1 MCFMISRGNNIFMKV
16 ISSLLAFFL
25 LFAPISAY
33 GHNDIVITS
42 TLAAADGY
50 TENFCKN
57 IVFTSK
63 ISKKKCQDVVFKEN
77 KPQVITFCQ
86 VAIVNRKSVKKCTK
100 FTVTPTAYIDPNIS
114 IENEV
119 DNTDYSQGEI
129 NQGAENPLGYVIDYY
144 DRKGPVKYPNC
155 KNLTYSIKANAED
168 RLIIKDAL
176 IYVESIFGYK
186 LTESPDGRYIPG
198 QMPESQE
205 VRTADIVLYVDY
217 GTRDVLDFI
226 KNPTNYGLNRNK
238 LSHDRANGGWKIV
251 SSDVMLQSSDL
262 YGNDKKKF
270 RAIALHELGHSFGL
284 GHPVIYLD
292 SRPIMNSLFLDDT
305 GDYRSGDLAGA
316 QLLKNDTSKC
326 K

>member
-1 MCFMISRGNNIFMKV
+1 MGKRLIA
-16 ISSLLAFFL
+16 LL
-25 LFAPISAY
+25 
-33 GHNDIVITS
+33 VITPLILS
-42 TLAAADGY
+42 SQIQTSSATEGY

-57 IVFTSK
+57 IEFSSK
-63 ISKKKCQDVVFKEN
+63 LSKKKCQDVVFMEDKAKTVN
-77 KPQVITFCQ
+77 FCQ
-86 VAIVNRKSVKKCTK
+86 VATINKKSVKKCKK
-100 FTVTPTAYIDPNIS
+100 FKVSPTAYVDPN
-114 IENEV
+114 ENFEVEV

-129 NQGAENPLGYVIDYY
+129 IQGTENPLGYVIDYY

-155 KNLTYSIKANAED
+155 KNLTYSIKANTED
-168 RLIIKDAL
+168 RLLIKDTL
-176 IYVESIFGYK
+176 IYIESIFGYK
-186 LTESPDGRYIPG
+186 LTELPEDRYIPG

-205 VRTADIVLYVDY
+205 VRTVDIVLYVDY
-217 GTRDVLDFI
+217 GTRDVVDFI
-226 KNPTNYGLNRNK
+226 KNPTNLGLNINK

-251 SSDVMLQSSDL
+251 SSDVMLQSSDV

-292 SRPIMNSLFLDDT
+292 SRPIMNSLFIYDT

>member
-1 MCFMISRGNNIFMKV
+1 MGKRLIA
-16 ISSLLAFFL
+16 LL
-25 LFAPISAY
+25 
-33 GHNDIVITS
+33 VITPLILS
-42 TLAAADGY
+42 SQIQTSSATEGY

-57 IVFTSK
+57 IEFSSK
-63 ISKKKCQDVVFKEN
+63 LSKKKCQDVVFMEDKAKTVN
-77 KPQVITFCQ
+77 FCQ
-86 VAIVNRKSVKKCTK
+86 VATINKKSVKKCKK
-100 FTVTPTAYIDPNIS
+100 FKVSPTAYVDPN
-114 IENEV
+114 ENFEVEV

-129 NQGAENPLGYVIDYY
+129 IQGAENPLGYVIDYY

-168 RLIIKDAL
+168 RLLIKDTL

-186 LTESPDGRYIPG
+186 LTESPEERYIPG

-205 VRTADIVLYVDY
+205 VRTVDIVLYVDY

-226 KNPTNYGLNRNK
+226 KNPTNFGLNSNK

-251 SSDVMLQSSDL
+251 SSDVMLQSSDV
-262 YGNDKKKF
+262 YGNDNKKF
-270 RAIALHELGHSFGL
+270 RAIILHELGHAFGL

-292 SRPIMNSLFLDDT
+292 SRHIMNSLFIIDT

>member
-1 MCFMISRGNNIFMKV
+1 MVSRGNNIFMKV

-25 LFAPISAY
+25 LFAPISTYA
-33 GHNDIVITS
+33 HNDIVVTS
-42 TLAAADGY
+42 TLAASDGY

-77 KPQVITFCQ
+77 KPKKITFCQ
-86 VAIVNRKSVKKCTK
+86 VAIVNKKSVKKCIK
-100 FTVTPTAYIDPNIS
+100 FTVTPTAYVDPNLN

-129 NQGAENPLGYVIDYY
+129 IPGTENPLGFVIEYY

-155 KNLTYSIKANAED
+155 KNLSYSIKANAED
-168 RLIIKDAL
+168 RLLIKDIL

-186 LTESPDGRYIPG
+186 LTELPDGKYIPG
-198 QMPESQE
+198 QMPASQE
-205 VRTADIVLYVDY
+205 VRSADIVVYVDY
-217 GTRDVLDFI
+217 GTFDVDRFI
-226 KNPTNYGLNRNK
+226 KDPTNLGTNTNTM
-238 LSHDRANGGWKIV
+238 SHDRANGGWEIV
-251 SSDVMLQSSDL
+251 SSDVIIQSSEN
-262 YGNDKKKF
+262 YDKNKNIF
-270 RAIALHELGHSFGL
+270 RAIALHEFGHSFGL
-284 GHPVIYLD
+284 GHPVIYVD
-292 SRPIMNSLFLDDT
+292 SRPIMNSLFLYDT